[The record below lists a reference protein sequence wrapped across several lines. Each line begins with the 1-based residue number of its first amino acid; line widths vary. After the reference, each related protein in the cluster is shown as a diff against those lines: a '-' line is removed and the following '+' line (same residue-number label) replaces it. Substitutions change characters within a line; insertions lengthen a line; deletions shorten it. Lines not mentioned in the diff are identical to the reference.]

1 MSTLVNY
8 PDKDLVQ
15 LVLQGIS
22 QGFRIGF
29 DYGTKKVQRCAHGN
43 MSSVL
48 DNLSVVDS
56 YLQEELSLG
65 RAAGPFDTRACKM
78 GPHQMGP
85 NES

>member
-1 MSTLVNY
+1 MSLMSTLVNH

-48 DNLSVVDS
+48 DNLAVSGGQLPARRTGTGQS
-56 YLQEELSLG
+56 S
-65 RAAGPFDTRACKM
+65 RPF
-78 GPHQMGP
+78 
-85 NES
+85 